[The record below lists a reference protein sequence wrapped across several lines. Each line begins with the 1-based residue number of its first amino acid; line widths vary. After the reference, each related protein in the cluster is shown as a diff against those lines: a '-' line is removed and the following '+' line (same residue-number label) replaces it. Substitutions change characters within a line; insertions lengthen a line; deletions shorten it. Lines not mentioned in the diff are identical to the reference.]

1 MRGTG
6 GEGQKGGGAG
16 ETVVMRGAWGGA
28 APVNSMDK
36 DKWSAAALQPGRKTA
51 GRPHRAALPSL
62 CDMSSSA

>member
-1 MRGTG
+1 MRMTG

-16 ETVVMRGAWGGA
+16 ETVVMRVGWGA

-36 DKWSAAALQPGRKTA
+36 DKWSAAALQPGRKTL
-51 GRPHRAALPSL
+51 RPPRRAALPSL